1 MIKNNKKPT
10 NTFKKNNVRVF
21 KQFRKQKIFNQL
33 FFVFWA
39 LVMAF
44 WINSFVL
51 NWDFWDNLKTNI
63 LEKNNTIKNSNTIE
77 VKSDIYIEKEND
89 ITKIKVWKKIDNVTS
104 LSFALVYN
112 PEAVE
117 IQDIISN
124 IKEVKLLKLQ
134 NEKGTTT
141 LILNFDEPQT
151 IQAWKN
157 LLDLY
162 ISKKVLKTTQH
173 INIINSN
180 FTDSTNSK
188 YELTTSW
195 ITF

>member
-141 LILNFDEPQT
+141 LILNFDKPQ
-151 IQAWKN
+151 IIEAWKN